1 MKISGR
7 EVRESSQNANSQD
20 AVELAKLK
28 ARVDR
33 ALVDARLSREERDDI
48 MRRIYADGRVS
59 VEECEILRLLQTKIW
74 EGEIQID

>member
-1 MKISGR
+1 MKISGKD
-7 EVRESSQNANSQD
+7 VRESSQNANSQD
-20 AVELAKLK
+20 AAELEKLK

-33 ALVDARLSREERDDI
+33 AIVDARLSREERDDI

-59 VEECEILRLLQTKIW
+59 VEECEVLRLLQNKIW